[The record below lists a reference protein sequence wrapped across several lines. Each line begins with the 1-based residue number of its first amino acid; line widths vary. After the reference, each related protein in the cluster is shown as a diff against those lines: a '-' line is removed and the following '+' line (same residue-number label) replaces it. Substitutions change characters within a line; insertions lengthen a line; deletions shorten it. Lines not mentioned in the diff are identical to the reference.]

1 MKKDRK
7 SRLIIGLMLIIL
19 SIILGNKVLL
29 GDSSRGLIVGI
40 GIGFLLLS
48 IFCKGKSNNQVLGK
62 K

>member
-19 SIILGNKVLL
+19 SIILGNKGLL

-48 IFCKGKSNNQVLGK
+48 IFGKDKSKDQSLGEK
-62 K
+62 